1 MSLFTYIFTSINNET
16 KLIYQRIEIMIN
28 YFIKTN
34 ILALSILVLWGC
46 GKSEPIQTD
55 VQKLETI
62 AVGPLFEGV
71 NTATVEF
78 DIQKILPTDVK
89 KEQLTEVRIK
99 SIQLSLVNTEAPVP
113 NSFTVLLASPNTSM
127 KECGFLKEEAIK
139 INNYKVSLAEEQEFL
154 VEILQDK
161 MQTLVIDFNLE
172 GDWYDDL
179 SVTAAIDWE
188 LKIKN

>member
-1 MSLFTYIFTSINNET
+1 M
-16 KLIYQRIEIMIN
+16 KN
-28 YFIKTN
+28 YFFKTH
-34 ILALSILVLWGC
+34 ILALSVLVLWGC

-78 DIQKILPTDVK
+78 DIQNVLPKEVE
-89 KEQLTEVRIK
+89 KEQLSEVRIK
-99 SIQLSLVNTEAPVP
+99 SIQLSLLDSAAPVP

-127 KECGFLKEEAIK
+127 KECGFIQEESIK
-139 INNYKVSLAEEQEFL
+139 MNNYNVSLAEEQEFL

-161 MQTLVIDFNLE
+161 MQTLVIDFDLKE
-172 GDWYDDL
+172 DWFDDYT
-179 SVTAAIDWE
+179 VTATIDWE
-188 LKIKN
+188 LKFKK

>member
-1 MSLFTYIFTSINNET
+1 M
-16 KLIYQRIEIMIN
+16 K
-28 YFIKTN
+28 YFFKTQL
-34 ILALSILVLWGC
+34 LALTALVLWGC

-78 DIQKILPTDVK
+78 DIQKVLPKEVK
-89 KEQLTEVRIK
+89 KEQLSDVRIK
-99 SIQLSLVNTEAPVP
+99 SIQLSLSDSAAPVP

-127 KECGFLKEEAIK
+127 KECGFIQEESIK
-139 INNYKVSLAEEQEFL
+139 MNNYNVSLAGEQEFL

-161 MQTLVIDFNLE
+161 MQTLVIDFDLKE
-172 GDWYDDL
+172 DWFDDYT
-179 SVTAAIDWE
+179 VTATIDWE
-188 LKIKN
+188 LKFKK